1 MSFANKPVKVY
12 ANRVIINVSSRTRFP
27 SNLRAHQ
34 SLSLKVPPCESL
46 CPACVPVYQ
55 CPACVPCISAP
66 RVHLD
71 RGVCVHVSVC
81 VFVPTAQNSTYLFRI
96 RRQRGSLRVPSAL
109 VGAGLQWSLT
119 WVLRE
124 QRREGLT
131 TVWL

>member
-1 MSFANKPVKVY
+1 MPRVCPVY
-12 ANRVIINVSSRTRFP
+12 
-27 SNLRAHQ
+27 
-34 SLSLKVPPCESL
+34 L